1 MDKEKI
7 KIIICDDHQILV
19 QGLKSLLKDNSDVE
33 VITTANNGLELLEV
47 LKTKKPDVILLDLD
61 MPVMDGLETLK
72 KIRTFNH
79 EVKIISLTIHLEK
92 DVIQKMM
99 DNGANGYLL
108 KSVSKNE
115 ILEAI
120 RKVHTGKIYISDE
133 ATNVLLDKGKLE
145 NKTPVLEEAV
155 EELTKRE
162 IEILKLIAEGY
173 SNTEIGQML
182 YISPRTVDT
191 HRTNIMKKLN
201 VKNIAGLIKYA
212 IQTGL

>member
-33 VITTANNGLELLEV
+33 VITIANNGLELLEV

>member
-19 QGLKSLLKDNSDVE
+19 LGLKSLLKDNSDVE